1 MADKAEKIAAARK
14 KLKQYQARQKDR
26 DHDPHQSLEPCT
38 EPTPPDIGQAAAEP
52 SHQSPSPQ
60 PPSSFGTNNPQI
72 GTLHQDDFNGGSF
85 SSVEL
90 SAPKPCNSNDGA
102 AVSIANYF
110 NNSTFAFAHPPGAV
124 DLFENVEPKLAFV
137 PIATTVPVPLVEARQ
152 PEPPVDASLYNINKL
167 SDEIGNLI
175 ANANADLGPQNTIL
189 ELESEKADLARQL
202 NAEKL
207 ENDELRLRLR
217 NNQSVVDELKIEI
230 DKLRLENSTRVT
242 VELGPLQEQLQMQ
255 IQAVGVLVGEKAE
268 LTASLGKCKSLL
280 QERTAETD
288 GLQQRLHDA
297 NATVQKLQGE
307 LNEAKSYGQ
316 RYDQL
321 EQTISS
327 QVGEYQREAERFRKL
342 HEDLQ
347 EDLAELR
354 QKLTVR
360 NEEYQAAQ
368 QTLEQTRSELGLAKI
383 RIDQLT
389 TDDGQDYNAK
399 IESLTQQNLIK
410 AQQIKDLQE
419 VIKQIGTERDQS
431 SQQYQNYVLHLN
443 KEISNLAEKIQ
454 ELTDENNRLSKSEE
468 TAVRFA
474 NELERQIQQQMQKQ
488 QSVYAGQQETKA
500 DACEGD
506 AKLREDHDRLK
517 AELDALRISNDT
529 LNREM
534 QELMNG
540 SVSKENQQKTDY
552 ETLVKQYEDQIAQL
566 QLTVE
571 RLQLDKPDVA
581 KLLVE
586 IESGRVGASRAV
598 TQNQE
603 LKSQLEEMQRAFVQI
618 SNDKLNLTDKLQTEL
633 HLGKEMKAN
642 YGNLESELA
651 AIREKLHYKDEEM
664 IRLAHENT
672 ELNKQIYQQ
681 NQEIDRLRY
690 YESRSN
696 DAATLQRELELQKRS
711 ADELRRQLREG
722 SVSSE
727 PPVLVNGDQAVH
739 EHSSASSQLQQ
750 EIDTL
755 RQEKEELL
763 KALNRFQQDRTQD
776 TTEGPPNGVGTFDRQ
791 SSIVSSIP
799 TMEAMEKLQQRFKRT
814 MMEVAELTEEKQ
826 RLEHLVM
833 QLQGETETIGEY
845 ITLYQQQR
853 RLLKQK
859 DMERDL
865 QLQQLADD
873 REMMKLKLKELNY
886 LVHRLVQEQ
895 QQDGEHDHES
905 HHHHHHHHHNH
916 HQHHSSLNSSSS
928 NSSGNSNNNSQLDTG
943 SPLANNTSPGTG
955 APSHDDVATAS
966 MEATLPPGADGD
978 YHHSPLPL
986 PKVHIK
992 PTETAGRILSLLTDI
1007 KEANIPYGSGVQHCS
1022 CCSGR
1027 LETV

>member
-26 DHDPHQSLEPCT
+26 DHDPHQPQEGCT
-38 EPTPPDIGQAAAEP
+38 EPTPPDIGQPYATTTTTTDAAHPDQHQP
-52 SHQSPSPQ
+52 SSPSPQ
-60 PPSSFGTNNPQI
+60 PSFT
-72 GTLHQDDFNGGSF
+72 
-85 SSVEL
+85 SVEL
-90 SAPKPCNSNDGA
+90 TAPKPSTTVDGPPGGS
-102 AVSIANYF
+102 VSIANYF
-110 NNSTFAFAHPPGAV
+110 SNSSSSNSTNTFAFSHQPGAV
-124 DLFENVEPKLAFV
+124 DLFENVEPKLAETAPPA
-137 PIATTVPVPLVEARQ
+137 PIAEVRQ
-152 PEPPVDASLYNINKL
+152 PEPPQPAPALPVDASLYNINRL

-189 ELESEKADLARQL
+189 ELESEKADLGRQL
-202 NAEKL
+202 NAERL

-217 NNQSVVDELKIEI
+217 NNQSLVDELKLEI
-230 DKLRLENSTRVT
+230 DRLRLENSTRLT
-242 VELGPLQEQLQMQ
+242 VEMGPLQEQLQMQ

-268 LTASLGKCKSLL
+268 LTASLGRCKSLL
-280 QERTAETD
+280 QERSAETD
-288 GLQQRLHDA
+288 ELQRRLQDSASAVQRLER
-297 NATVQKLQGE
+297 E
-307 LNEAKSYGQ
+307 LTEAKSQGQ
-316 RYDQL
+316 RYERL
-321 EQTISS
+321 EETIAS

-342 HEDLQ
+342 HDELQ

-368 QTLEQTRSELGLAKI
+368 QSLEQVRSELGLAKV

-410 AQQIKDLQE
+410 AQQIKDLQD

-454 ELTDENNRLSKSEE
+454 ELTDENNRLAKSEE
-468 TAVRFA
+468 AAVRFA
-474 NELERQIQQQMQKQ
+474 NELERQIQQQMQRQ
-488 QSVYAGQQETKA
+488 QSVYVAGQEGPA
-500 DACEGD
+500 GEGD
-506 AKLREDHDRLK
+506 GKWREQAEQLT
-517 AELDALRISNDT
+517 AELDGLRQSYDK
-529 LNREM
+529 LAREKE
-534 QELMNG
+534 ELMNG
-540 SVSKENQQKTDY
+540 NVSNEEKQKTDY
-552 ETLVKQYEDQIAQL
+552 EAQLKQYEEQVADL

-581 KLLVE
+581 KLLAE

-598 TQNQE
+598 QQNQE

-642 YGNLESELA
+642 YGNLETELG

-672 ELNKQIYQQ
+672 ELSKQIYQQ

-696 DAATLQRELELQKRS
+696 DAATLQRELELQKRT
-711 ADELRRQLREG
+711 AEELRRQLREG
-722 SVSSE
+722 SETRAV
-727 PPVLVNGDQAVH
+727 VANGDSEQAIAQSHPVD
-739 EHSSASSQLQQ
+739 SAQLQQ

-755 RQEKEELL
+755 REEKAELL
-763 KALNRFQQDRTQD
+763 KALNRFQQDRSQEQAGQNGG
-776 TTEGPPNGVGTFDRQ
+776 TTAAAFDHQ

-799 TMEAMEKLQQRFKRT
+799 TIEAMEKLQQRFKRT
-814 MMEVAELTEEKQ
+814 MLEVAELTEEKQ
-826 RLEHLVM
+826 RLEHLVL

-895 QQDGEHDHES
+895 QEGGPEQHHDGLHSSSLSGLDASFATNNTTSPSSGASTPSSPMVRANGAEKDYHHEHHHDHD
-905 HHHHHHHHHNH
+905 HDHD
-916 HQHHSSLNSSSS
+916 HQHHS
-928 NSSGNSNNNSQLDTG
+928 
-943 SPLANNTSPGTG
+943 P
-955 APSHDDVATAS
+955 
-966 MEATLPPGADGD
+966 
-978 YHHSPLPL
+978 PL

>member
-1 MADKAEKIAAARK
+1 MGLFFNNNHR
-14 KLKQYQARQKDR
+14 LKQYQARQKDR
-26 DHDPHQSLEPCT
+26 DHDPLQPQEAGA
-38 EPTPPDIGQAAAEP
+38 EPTAPDIMGQPLATTTTTTTQHHHHTR
-52 SHQSPSPQ
+52 SSPSPQ
-60 PPSSFGTNNPQI
+60 PLLASDTLQRNDLSSSGFA
-72 GTLHQDDFNGGSF
+72 
-85 SSVEL
+85 SVEIPL
-90 SAPKPCNSNDGA
+90 QKPSTSTDGPLPPPQSSSP
-102 AVSIANYF
+102 VSISNYF
-110 NNSTFAFAHPPGAV
+110 SNSSNTFAFSHQPTGGV
-124 DLFENVEPKLAFV
+124 DLFDNVEPKLASVPPPAVPFV
-137 PIATTVPVPLVEARQ
+137 
-152 PEPPVDASLYNINKL
+152 EPPAAVDPSLYNINKL

-217 NNQSVVDELKIEI
+217 NNQSVVDELKLEI
-230 DKLRLENSTRVT
+230 DKLRLENNTRLT

-280 QERTAETD
+280 QERSAETEE
-288 GLQQRLHDA
+288 LQRRLSETT
-297 NATVQKLQGE
+297 ATVQALERE
-307 LNEAKSYGQ
+307 LREAKSHSQ
-316 RYDQL
+316 RYEQL
-321 EQTISS
+321 EETISS
-327 QVGEYQREAERFRKL
+327 QVGEYQREADRFRKL
-342 HEDLQ
+342 HEELQ

-360 NEEYQAAQ
+360 NEEYQTAQ

-389 TDDGQDYNAK
+389 TDDGQDFNAK

-410 AQQIKDLQE
+410 AQQIKDLQD

-468 TAVRFA
+468 AAVRFA
-474 NELERQIQQQMQKQ
+474 NELERQIQQQLQKQ
-488 QSVYAGQQETKA
+488 QSVYVAGQESA
-500 DACEGD
+500 AGD
-506 AKLREDHDRLK
+506 EKLREEVEKLTT
-517 AELDALRISNDT
+517 ELDSLRQSYGKLASEKEELLNGTASN
-529 LNREM
+529 E
-534 QELMNG
+534 E
-540 SVSKENQQKTDY
+540 KQKTNY
-552 ETLVKQYEDQIAQL
+552 ETQLKQYEDQIVDL

-581 KLLVE
+581 KLLAE

-598 TQNQE
+598 QQNQE

-642 YGNLESELA
+642 YGNLEAELG
-651 AIREKLHYKDEEM
+651 AIREKLHFKDEEM
-664 IRLAHENT
+664 IRLTHENT

-696 DAATLQRELELQKRS
+696 DAATLQRELEVQKRT
-711 ADELRRQLREG
+711 AEELRRQLREG
-722 SVSSE
+722 SVASE
-727 PPVLVNGDQAVH
+727 ERRLVNGNEQPAH
-739 EHSSASSQLQQ
+739 EQSADSAQLQQ

-763 KALNRFQQDRTQD
+763 KALNRFQQDRSQDNAGETQ
-776 TTEGPPNGVGTFDRQ
+776 NGGMGTYDHQ

-895 QQDGEHDHES
+895 QEGEHDHDHA
-905 HHHHHHHHHNH
+905 HHHHHHGHGH
-916 HQHHSSLNSSSS
+916 SLN
-928 NSSGNSNNNSQLDTG
+928 NSSAAL
-943 SPLANNTSPGTG
+943 NNTSPSSGASPSGDDIAASSSSPMGTAGENPSSSPRPNG
-955 APSHDDVATAS
+955 A
-966 MEATLPPGADGD
+966 EGD
-978 YHHSPLPL
+978 YQHDHDHHSPL

>member
-26 DHDPHQSLEPCT
+26 DHDPHQPQEGCT
-38 EPTPPDIGQAAAEP
+38 EPTPPDIGQPYATTTTATTDAAHPDHPHHQP
-52 SHQSPSPQ
+52 SSPSPQ
-60 PPSSFGTNNPQI
+60 PSFT
-72 GTLHQDDFNGGSF
+72 
-85 SSVEL
+85 SVEL
-90 SAPKPCNSNDGA
+90 TAPKPSTTVDGPPGGS
-102 AVSIANYF
+102 VSIANYF
-110 NNSTFAFAHPPGAV
+110 SNNSSNSSSTTNTFAFSHQPGAV
-124 DLFENVEPKLAFV
+124 DLFENVEPKLAETAPPA
-137 PIATTVPVPLVEARQ
+137 PIAEVRQ
-152 PEPPVDASLYNINKL
+152 PEPPQPAPALPVDASLYNINRL

-189 ELESEKADLARQL
+189 ELESEKADLGRQL
-202 NAEKL
+202 NAERL

-217 NNQSVVDELKIEI
+217 NNQSLVDELKLEI
-230 DKLRLENSTRVT
+230 DRLRLENSTRLT
-242 VELGPLQEQLQMQ
+242 VEMGPLQEQLQMQ

-268 LTASLGKCKSLL
+268 LTASLGRCKSLL
-280 QERTAETD
+280 QERSAETD
-288 GLQQRLHDA
+288 ELQRRLQDSAGAVQRLER
-297 NATVQKLQGE
+297 E
-307 LNEAKSYGQ
+307 LAEAKSQGQ
-316 RYDQL
+316 RYERL
-321 EQTISS
+321 EETIAS

-342 HEDLQ
+342 HDELQ
-347 EDLAELR
+347 DDLAELR

-368 QTLEQTRSELGLAKI
+368 QSLEQVRSELGLAKV

-410 AQQIKDLQE
+410 AQQIKDLQD

-454 ELTDENNRLSKSEE
+454 ELTDENNRLAKSEE
-468 TAVRFA
+468 AAVRFA
-474 NELERQIQQQMQKQ
+474 NELERQIQQQMQRQ
-488 QSVYAGQQETKA
+488 QSVYVAGQEGLA
-500 DACEGD
+500 GEGD
-506 AKLREDHDRLK
+506 GKWREQAEQLT
-517 AELDALRISNDT
+517 AELDGLRQSYDK
-529 LNREM
+529 LAREKE
-534 QELMNG
+534 ELMNG
-540 SVSKENQQKTDY
+540 NISNEEKQKTDY
-552 ETLVKQYEDQIAQL
+552 ETQLKQYEEQVADL

-581 KLLVE
+581 KLLAE

-598 TQNQE
+598 QQNQE

-642 YGNLESELA
+642 YGNLETELG

-672 ELNKQIYQQ
+672 ELSKQIYQQ

-696 DAATLQRELELQKRS
+696 DAATLQRELELQKRT
-711 ADELRRQLREG
+711 AEELRRQLREG
-722 SVSSE
+722 SETRAVVANGGSE
-727 PPVLVNGDQAVH
+727 QANAEPH
-739 EHSSASSQLQQ
+739 PADSAQLQQ

-755 RQEKEELL
+755 REEKAELL
-763 KALNRFQQDRTQD
+763 KALNRFQQDRSQEQAAQNGG
-776 TTEGPPNGVGTFDRQ
+776 TTAAAFDHQ

-799 TMEAMEKLQQRFKRT
+799 TIEAMEKLQQRFKRT
-814 MMEVAELTEEKQ
+814 MLEVAELTEEKQ
-826 RLEHLVM
+826 RLEHLVL

-895 QQDGEHDHES
+895 QEGGPEQHHDGLHGSSLSHLDASFAANNTTSPSSGASTPSSPMVRANGAEGDYHHEHHHDHDHDHE
-905 HHHHHHHHHNH
+905 
-916 HQHHSSLNSSSS
+916 HQHHS
-928 NSSGNSNNNSQLDTG
+928 
-943 SPLANNTSPGTG
+943 P
-955 APSHDDVATAS
+955 
-966 MEATLPPGADGD
+966 
-978 YHHSPLPL
+978 PL

>member
-14 KLKQYQARQKDR
+14 KLKQYQARHKDR
-26 DHDPHQSLEPCT
+26 EHEGNHTAELFSESYTPDVTGPVDTTSQSL
-38 EPTPPDIGQAAAEP
+38 
-52 SHQSPSPQ
+52 SP
-60 PPSSFGTNNPQI
+60 PPSSECSATVEQTSAPAQPTVNSNSVIEPS
-72 GTLHQDDFNGGSF
+72 TARHDDFNSNYFSSAIFDTQKPQTDGRSIVSISNYFANESNPFSDTRFPAGGSDF
-85 SSVEL
+85 FGHIEPQP
-90 SAPKPCNSNDGA
+90 APSE
-102 AVSIANYF
+102 
-110 NNSTFAFAHPPGAV
+110 PP
-124 DLFENVEPKLAFV
+124 V
-137 PIATTVPVPLVEARQ
+137 PIAQPVLEPRHV
-152 PEPPVDASLYNINKL
+152 EPPVDVNVFNINKI
-167 SDEIGNLI
+167 SEEIGNLI

-189 ELESEKADLARQL
+189 ELESEKADLGRQL

-217 NNQSVVDELKIEI
+217 NHQSLVDELKIEI
-230 DKLRLENSTRVT
+230 EKLRLENKTRVT

-268 LTASLGKCKSLL
+268 LTASLAKSQSLVMERAAENEDL
-280 QERTAETD
+280 QDRLKET
-288 GLQQRLHDA
+288 
-297 NATVQKLQGE
+297 NALVQKLEHE
-307 LNEAKSYGQ
+307 LADSKSHGQ
-316 RYDQL
+316 RYEQL
-321 EQTISS
+321 EQTITS
-327 QVGEYQREAERFRKL
+327 QVGEYQREADRFRKL
-342 HEDLQ
+342 YEDLQ

-360 NEEYQAAQ
+360 NEEYQTVQ
-368 QTLEQTRSELGLAKI
+368 QALEQTRSELGLARV

-399 IESLTQQNLIK
+399 IESLTQQTLIK

-419 VIKQIGTERDQS
+419 VVKQIGAERDQS
-431 SQQYQNYVLHLN
+431 NQQYQNYVLHLN
-443 KEISNLAEKIQ
+443 KEIGNLAEKIQ
-454 ELTDENNRLSKSEE
+454 ELTDENNRLAKSEE
-468 TAVRFA
+468 SAVRFA
-474 NELERQIQQQMQKQ
+474 NELERQIQQQMLKQ
-488 QSVYAGQQETKA
+488 QTVQQEATGTPITGTATREEQENTKRELEA
-500 DACEGD
+500 LQKRCTELEHENEYLKTQDASQQKEQETD
-506 AKLREDHDRLK
+506 FEAKL
-517 AELDALRISNDT
+517 N
-529 LNREM
+529 
-534 QELMNG
+534 
-540 SVSKENQQKTDY
+540 
-552 ETLVKQYEDQIAQL
+552 QYEEQIATL
-566 QLTVE
+566 QLTVD

-581 KLLVE
+581 KLLAE
-586 IESGRVGASRAV
+586 IESGKVGASRAV

-642 YGNLESELA
+642 YGNLEAELA

-696 DAATLQRELELQKRS
+696 DASTLQRELESHKRTVEDLQ
-711 ADELRRQLREG
+711 RQLRTVADEQKVTVNG
-722 SVSSE
+722 EISE
-727 PPVLVNGDQAVH
+727 PAACETSNHLQH
-739 EHSSASSQLQQ
+739 EI
-750 EIDTL
+750 ETL

-763 KALNRFQQDRTQD
+763 KALNRFQQDRT
-776 TTEGPPNGVGTFDRQ
+776 TTNGPEPNAFDRQ

-814 MMEVAELTEEKQ
+814 MLEVAELTEEKQ
-826 RLEHLVM
+826 RLEHLVL

-886 LVHRLVQEQ
+886 LVHRLVLEQ
-895 QQDGEHDHES
+895 GGGTDELRSPAGSAHMVHSPEGHPFAGNPSPAGGTPSPNGPLDG
-905 HHHHHHHHHNH
+905 
-916 HQHHSSLNSSSS
+916 
-928 NSSGNSNNNSQLDTG
+928 T
-943 SPLANNTSPGTG
+943 
-955 APSHDDVATAS
+955 TAS
-966 MEATLPPGADGD
+966 QQHTNGD
-978 YHHSPLPL
+978 DCHHSPLL
-986 PKVHIK
+986 PKVQIK
-992 PTETAGRILSLLTDI
+992 ANETAGRILSLLTDI

>member
-1 MADKAEKIAAARK
+1 
-14 KLKQYQARQKDR
+14 LKQYQARQKDR
-26 DHDPHQSLEPCT
+26 DHDPHQPQEGCT
-38 EPTPPDIGQAAAEP
+38 EPTPPDIGQPYATTTTDAAHPDHPQYQP
-52 SHQSPSPQ
+52 SSPSPQ
-60 PPSSFGTNNPQI
+60 PSFT
-72 GTLHQDDFNGGSF
+72 
-85 SSVEL
+85 SVEL
-90 SAPKPCNSNDGA
+90 TAPKPSTTVDGPPGGS
-102 AVSIANYF
+102 VSIANYF
-110 NNSTFAFAHPPGAV
+110 SNNSSTNTFAFSHQPGAV
-124 DLFENVEPKLAFV
+124 DLFENVEPKLAETAPPA
-137 PIATTVPVPLVEARQ
+137 PIAEVRQ
-152 PEPPVDASLYNINKL
+152 PEPPQPAPALPVDASLYNINRL

-189 ELESEKADLARQL
+189 ELESEKADLGRQL
-202 NAEKL
+202 NAERL

-217 NNQSVVDELKIEI
+217 NNQSLVDELKLEI
-230 DKLRLENSTRVT
+230 DRLWLENSTRLT
-242 VELGPLQEQLQMQ
+242 VEMGPLQEQLQMQ

-280 QERTAETD
+280 QERSAETD
-288 GLQQRLHDA
+288 ELQRRLQDSAGAVQRLER
-297 NATVQKLQGE
+297 E
-307 LNEAKSYGQ
+307 LAEAKSQGQ
-316 RYDQL
+316 RYERL
-321 EQTISS
+321 EETIAS

-342 HEDLQ
+342 HDELQ

-368 QTLEQTRSELGLAKI
+368 QSLEQTRSELGLAKV

-399 IESLTQQNLIK
+399 IESLSQQNLIK
-410 AQQIKDLQE
+410 AQQIKDLQD
-419 VIKQIGTERDQS
+419 VVKQIGTERDQS

-454 ELTDENNRLSKSEE
+454 ELTDENNRLAKSEE
-468 TAVRFA
+468 AAVRFA
-474 NELERQIQQQMQKQ
+474 NELERQIQQQMQRQ
-488 QSVYAGQQETKA
+488 QSVYVAGQEGPA
-500 DACEGD
+500 GEGD
-506 AKLREDHDRLK
+506 GKWREQAEQLT
-517 AELDALRISNDT
+517 AELDGLRQSYDK
-529 LNREM
+529 LAREKE
-534 QELMNG
+534 ELMNG
-540 SVSKENQQKTDY
+540 NVSSEEKQKTDY
-552 ETLVKQYEDQIAQL
+552 EAQLKQYEEQVADL

-581 KLLVE
+581 KLLAE

-598 TQNQE
+598 QQNQE

-642 YGNLESELA
+642 YGNLETELC

-672 ELNKQIYQQ
+672 ELSKQIYQQ

-696 DAATLQRELELQKRS
+696 DAATLQRELELQKRT
-711 ADELRRQLREG
+711 AEELRRQLREG
-722 SVSSE
+722 PETRAVVANGGSE
-727 PPVLVNGDQAVH
+727 QAIAEPH
-739 EHSSASSQLQQ
+739 PADSAQLQQ

-755 RQEKEELL
+755 REEKAELL
-763 KALNRFQQDRTQD
+763 KALNRFQQDRSQEQAAQNGG
-776 TTEGPPNGVGTFDRQ
+776 TTTAAFDHQ

-799 TMEAMEKLQQRFKRT
+799 TIEAMEKLQQRFKRT
-814 MMEVAELTEEKQ
+814 MLEVAELTEEKQ
-826 RLEHLVM
+826 RLEHLVL

-895 QQDGEHDHES
+895 QEGGPEQHHDGLHSNSLSHLDASFAANNTTSPSSGASTPSSPMVRANGAEGDYHHDH
-905 HHHHHHHHHNH
+905 HHDHDHD
-916 HQHHSSLNSSSS
+916 HQHHS
-928 NSSGNSNNNSQLDTG
+928 
-943 SPLANNTSPGTG
+943 P
-955 APSHDDVATAS
+955 
-966 MEATLPPGADGD
+966 
-978 YHHSPLPL
+978 PL

>member
-26 DHDPHQSLEPCT
+26 DHEPQEPCT
-38 EPTPPDIGQAAAEP
+38 EPTPPDIGQPAGVP

-60 PPSSFGTNNPQI
+60 PPFFGSSHPPI
-72 GTLHQDDFNGGSF
+72 GTLLQDDFNGGSF
-85 SSVEL
+85 TSVEL
-90 SAPKPCNSNDGA
+90 NAPKSSTSNDGT
-102 AVSIANYF
+102 AVSISNYF
-110 NNSTFAFAHPPGAV
+110 SSSTFAISHPPGAV
-124 DLFENVEPKLAFV
+124 DLFENVEPKLASV
-137 PIATTVPVPLVEARQ
+137 PAPSAAPASLAEVRQ
-152 PEPPVDASLYNINKL
+152 PEPPVDASVYNINKL

-217 NNQSVVDELKIEI
+217 NNQSLVDELKIEI

-280 QERTAETD
+280 QERSVEND
-288 GLQQRLHDA
+288 ELQHRLQDT

-307 LNEAKSYGQ
+307 LNEAKNHGQ
-316 RYDQL
+316 RYEQL
-321 EQTISS
+321 EQTISN

-342 HEDLQ
+342 HEELQ

-368 QTLEQTRSELGLAKI
+368 QMLDQTRSELGLAKI

-474 NELERQIQQQMQKQ
+474 NELERQIQQQMQKLQ
-488 QSVYAGQQETKA
+488 RVYAGQQEAKA
-500 DACEGD
+500 DD
-506 AKLREDHDRLK
+506 TDSNFKLREDHDKLK
-517 AELDALRISNDT
+517 AELDTLRISHER
-529 LNREM
+529 LEREKE
-534 QELMNG
+534 ELMNG
-540 SVSKENQQKTDY
+540 NVSKENEQKNDY
-552 ETLVKQYEDQIAQL
+552 ETQIKQYEEQIAQL

-642 YGNLESELA
+642 YGNLESELG

-672 ELNKQIYQQ
+672 ELSKQIYQQ

-696 DAATLQRELELQKRS
+696 DVATLQRELELQNRT

-722 SVSSE
+722 SVSGES
-727 PPVLVNGDQAVH
+727 PVLVNGDQAAH
-739 EHSSASSQLQQ
+739 EHTTDTSTLQQ

-755 RQEKEELL
+755 RQEKGELL

-776 TTEGPPNGVGTFDRQ
+776 ATEGPPNGVGAFDRQ

-814 MMEVAELTEEKQ
+814 MVEVAELTEEKQ
-826 RLEHLVM
+826 RLEHLVL

-895 QQDGEHDHES
+895 QEEGGEHDHGS
-905 HHHHHHHHHNH
+905 HHHHHHHHHA
-916 HQHHSSLNSSSS
+916 SLNNSSSS
-928 NSSGNSNNNSQLDTG
+928 SGGSGYNYSQLDTN
-943 SPLANNTSPGTG
+943 STHVNNTSPGPGPGAPGHDDVVTASMG
-955 APSHDDVATAS
+955 APS
-966 MEATLPPGADGD
+966 PPGADGD
-978 YHHSPLPL
+978 YHHSSLPL

>member
-14 KLKQYQARQKDR
+14 KLKQYQARHKDR
-26 DHDPHQSLEPCT
+26 EHEGNHLTEPFSESCPPDVIGPVATTSQSL
-38 EPTPPDIGQAAAEP
+38 
-52 SHQSPSPQ
+52 SP
-60 PPSSFGTNNPQI
+60 PPSSECST
-72 GTLHQDDFNGGSF
+72 T
-85 SSVEL
+85 VEPTA
-90 SAPKPCNSNDGA
+90 APVQPTVNSNNGRSI
-102 AVSIANYF
+102 VSISNYF
-110 NNSTFAFAHPPGAV
+110 ANESNPFSDARFPAGGA
-124 DLFENVEPKLAFV
+124 DFFGHVEPQPA
-137 PIATTVPVPLVEARQ
+137 PSEPAMPVAQ
-152 PEPPVDASLYNINKL
+152 PVLEPRHVEPPVDANVFNINKI
-167 SDEIGNLI
+167 SEEIGNLI

-189 ELESEKADLARQL
+189 ELESEKADLGRQL

-217 NNQSVVDELKIEI
+217 NHQSLVDELKIEI
-230 DKLRLENSTRVT
+230 DKLRLENKTRVT

-268 LTASLGKCKSLL
+268 LTASLAKSQSLVMERSAENEDL
-280 QERTAETD
+280 QDRLKET
-288 GLQQRLHDA
+288 
-297 NATVQKLQGE
+297 NALVQKLEHE
-307 LNEAKSYGQ
+307 LADAKSHGQ
-316 RYDQL
+316 RYEQL
-321 EQTISS
+321 EQTITS
-327 QVGEYQREAERFRKL
+327 QVGEYQREADRFRKL
-342 HEDLQ
+342 YEDLQ

-360 NEEYQAAQ
+360 NEEYQTVQ
-368 QTLEQTRSELGLAKI
+368 QALEQTRSELGLARV

-399 IESLTQQNLIK
+399 IESLTQQTLIK

-419 VIKQIGTERDQS
+419 VVKQIGTERDQS
-431 SQQYQNYVLHLN
+431 NQQYQNYVLHLN

-454 ELTDENNRLSKSEE
+454 ELTDENNRLAKSEE
-468 TAVRFA
+468 SAVRFA
-474 NELERQIQQQMQKQ
+474 NELERQIQQQMLKQ
-488 QSVYAGQQETKA
+488 QTVQQEATETPSERTSTRGEEQENTRRELEALQKRCTELEHENEYLKEN
-500 DACEGD
+500 DFE
-506 AKLREDHDRLK
+506 AKL
-517 AELDALRISNDT
+517 N
-529 LNREM
+529 
-534 QELMNG
+534 
-540 SVSKENQQKTDY
+540 
-552 ETLVKQYEDQIAQL
+552 QYEEQIATL
-566 QLTVE
+566 QLTVD

-581 KLLVE
+581 KLLAE
-586 IESGRVGASRAV
+586 IESGKVGASRAV

-642 YGNLESELA
+642 YGNLEAELA

-664 IRLAHENT
+664 IRLTHENT

-696 DAATLQRELELQKRS
+696 DASTLQRELESHKRTVEDLQQ
-711 ADELRRQLREG
+711 QLRTVAAGEQKVTVNG
-722 SVSSE
+722 ELSE
-727 PPVLVNGDQAVH
+727 PAAG
-739 EHSSASSQLQQ
+739 ESSNHLQQ
-750 EIDTL
+750 EIETL

-763 KALNRFQQDRTQD
+763 KALNRFQQDRSKDATKN
-776 TTEGPPNGVGTFDRQ
+776 GPEPNAFDRQ

-814 MMEVAELTEEKQ
+814 MLEVAELTEEKQ
-826 RLEHLVM
+826 RLEHLVL

-886 LVHRLVQEQ
+886 LVHRLVLEQ
-895 QQDGEHDHES
+895 GGGAAELRSPAGSGSGAHTVHSPDGHPFA
-905 HHHHHHHHHNH
+905 
-916 HQHHSSLNSSSS
+916 
-928 NSSGNSNNNSQLDTG
+928 GNPSPTGGTPSENGPLD
-943 SPLANNTSPGTG
+943 GT
-955 APSHDDVATAS
+955 TAS
-966 MEATLPPGADGD
+966 QQHTNGDDG
-978 YHHSPLPL
+978 HHTPLL
-986 PKVHIK
+986 PKVQIK
-992 PTETAGRILSLLTDI
+992 ANETAGRILSLLTDI

>member
-26 DHDPHQSLEPCT
+26 DHDPHQPQEPCT
-38 EPTPPDIGQAAAEP
+38 EPTPPDIGYPAAET
-52 SHQSPSPQ
+52 SHRTPSPQ
-60 PPSSFGTNNPQI
+60 PLSFGNNNPPV
-72 GTLHQDDFNGGSF
+72 GTFHQDDVNGGSF

-90 SAPKPCNSNDGA
+90 NHPKPSTSSEVT
-102 AVSIANYF
+102 AVPISNYF
-110 NNSTFAFAHPPGAV
+110 NSSTYAFSHPPGTV
-124 DLFENVEPKLAFV
+124 DLFENVEPKLA
-137 PIATTVPVPLVEARQ
+137 PVPATSAAPAPVLEVRQ
-152 PEPPVDASLYNINKL
+152 PEPPVDGSLYNINKL
-167 SDEIGNLI
+167 SEEIGNLI

-217 NNQSVVDELKIEI
+217 NNQSLVDELKIEI
-230 DKLRLENSTRVT
+230 DKLRLENSMRLT
-242 VELGPLQEQLQMQ
+242 VELGPIQEQLHMQM
-255 IQAVGVLVGEKAE
+255 QAVGVLVGEKAE

-280 QERTAETD
+280 QERSTEADE
-288 GLQQRLHDA
+288 LQTRLKDT
-297 NATVQKLQGE
+297 NATVQKLQAE
-307 LNEAKSYGQ
+307 LIEAKSHGQ
-316 RYDQL
+316 RYEQL

-327 QVGEYQREAERFRKL
+327 QVGEYQHEAEHFRTL
-342 HEDLQ
+342 HENLQ

-368 QTLEQTRSELGLAKI
+368 QTLEQTRSELSLAKV

-488 QSVYAGQQETKA
+488 QSVIAGQQETSA
-500 DACEGD
+500 DSTGGD
-506 AKLREDHDRLK
+506 SKLREEHEKLR
-517 AELDALRISNDT
+517 AELDVLRTSYDR
-529 LNREM
+529 LDREK

-540 SVSKENQQKTDY
+540 NVTKEMQQKTDY
-552 ETLVKQYEDQIAQL
+552 DTQVKQYEDQIAQL

-581 KLLVE
+581 KLLAE
-586 IESGRVGASRAV
+586 IESGR
-598 TQNQE
+598 
-603 LKSQLEEMQRAFVQI
+603 

-633 HLGKEMKAN
+633 HLGKEMKSN

-664 IRLAHENT
+664 IRLTHETT
-672 ELNKQIYQQ
+672 ELSKQIYQQ

-696 DAATLQRELELQKRS
+696 DAATLQRELELQKRT
-711 ADELRRQLREG
+711 AEDLRRQLREG
-722 SVSSE
+722 SVTSE
-727 PPVLVNGDQAVH
+727 SPPALVNGDQANHDHTPDTV
-739 EHSSASSQLQQ
+739 QLQQ

-776 TTEGPPNGVGTFDRQ
+776 TTEGPQNGVSAFDRQ

-895 QQDGEHDHES
+895 QQDGEHDHS
-905 HHHHHHHHHNH
+905 YHHPHHHHHHHP
-916 HQHHSSLNSSSS
+916 SLNSSG
-928 NSSGNSNNNSQLDTG
+928 SSGNSYSQLDTSG
-943 SPLANNTSPGTG
+943 TVANSTSGV
-955 APSHDDVATAS
+955 PSHDGIATS
-966 MEATLPPGADGD
+966 PDLSVEAAIPPGADGD
-978 YHHSPLPL
+978 CHHSPLPL

>member
-1 MADKAEKIAAARK
+1 MTESRLGDP
-14 KLKQYQARQKDR
+14 LKQYQARQKDR
-26 DHDPHQSLEPCT
+26 DHDPHQAQEPCT
-38 EPTPPDIGQAAAEP
+38 EPTPPDIGQPPASVP
-52 SHQSPSPQ
+52 SQQQSAPSPTHHSY
-60 PPSSFGTNNPQI
+60 PNSSNPQA
-72 GTLHQDDFNGGSF
+72 GTLHQDDFNAGGTF
-85 SSVEL
+85 TAVEL
-90 SAPKPCNSNDGA
+90 VPTLKPSTSTDGP
-102 AVSIANYF
+102 AVSISNYF
-110 NNSTFAFAHPPGAV
+110 SNSTLPFSHQPGAV
-124 DLFENVEPKLAFV
+124 DLFENVEPKLA
-137 PIATTVPVPLVEARQ
+137 PVPAPAVPAPVVEARA

-217 NNQSVVDELKIEI
+217 NHQSVVDELKIEN
-230 DKLRLENSTRVT
+230 DKLRLENSTRLT
-242 VELGPLQEQLQMQ
+242 VEMGPLQEQLQMQ

-268 LTASLGKCKSLL
+268 LTASLSKCKSLL
-280 QERTAETD
+280 QERSAETNE
-288 GLQQRLHDA
+288 LQNRLKEA

-307 LNEAKSYGQ
+307 LAEVASSGQ
-316 RYDQL
+316 RYEQL
-321 EQTISS
+321 EQTIAS

-342 HEDLQ
+342 YEDLQ
-347 EDLAELR
+347 EDIAELR

-360 NEEYQAAQ
+360 NEEYQSVQ
-368 QTLEQTRSELGLAKI
+368 QSLEQTRSELGLAKI

-419 VIKQIGTERDQS
+419 VIKQIGSERDQS

-488 QSVYAGQQETKA
+488 QSVYDAQQ
-500 DACEGD
+500 DAKVESSPGDD
-506 AKLREDHDRLK
+506 AKLREDHERLK
-517 AELDALRISNDT
+517 AELETLRSNYDK
-529 LNREM
+529 LNREKE
-534 QELMNG
+534 ELMNG
-540 SVSKENQQKTDY
+540 NVSKEEQQKTDY
-552 ETLVKQYEDQIAQL
+552 ETQVKEYEEQIAQL

-581 KLLVE
+581 KLLAE

-603 LKSQLEEMQRAFVQI
+603 LKYQLEEMQRAFVQI

-672 ELNKQIYQQ
+672 ELSKQIYQQ

-696 DAATLQRELELQKRS
+696 DAATLQRELELQKRT
-711 ADELRRQLREG
+711 AEDLRRQLREG
-722 SVSSE
+722 SVSSDQQ
-727 PPVLVNGDQAVH
+727 PVLVNGDQTGH
-739 EHSSASSQLQQ
+739 EHSPDNNHSQLQQ

-763 KALNRFQQDRTQD
+763 KALNRFQQDRS
-776 TTEGPPNGVGTFDRQ
+776 EGPPNGGSTFDRQ

-814 MMEVAELTEEKQ
+814 MLEVAELTEEKQ

-886 LVHRLVQEQ
+886 LVHRLVHEQ
-895 QQDGEHDHES
+895 QTGEHEHDHHE
-905 HHHHHHHHHNH
+905 H
-916 HQHHSSLNSSSS
+916 HQHHHGHQHSASLNSSSS
-928 NSSGNSNNNSQLDTG
+928 NSSNHNHSELEPNT
-943 SPLANNTSPGTG
+943 PTSPGYDDSTTVTG
-955 APSHDDVATAS
+955 GTPTVAEPVAG
-966 MEATLPPGADGD
+966 MLHGADGEP
-978 YHHSPLPL
+978 HSPLLPL

>member
-14 KLKQYQARQKDR
+14 KLKQYQARQKER
-26 DHDPHQSLEPCT
+26 DHDPSQIQETSSQPHALDTGPSLM
-38 EPTPPDIGQAAAEP
+38 PTT
-52 SHQSPSPQ
+52 Q
-60 PPSSFGTNNPQI
+60 PMSLVPTLTNNN
-72 GTLHQDDFNGGSF
+72 LHADIPLQNDFNRNVF
-85 SSVEL
+85 SSEDFDKQ
-90 SAPKPCNSNDGA
+90 KPNTTAVDGSV
-102 AVSIANYF
+102 VSISNYF
-110 NNSTFAFAHPPGAV
+110 NNSATTFSNLPDVG
-124 DLFENVEPKLAFV
+124 DLFESGDPQRTSTSSSVV
-137 PIATTVPVPLVEARQ
+137 PPAAPVLEARQ
-152 PEPPVDASLYNINKL
+152 PDPPIDASLYNINKI

-175 ANANADLGPQNTIL
+175 ANASADLGPQNTIL

-217 NNQSVVDELKIEI
+217 NNQSLLDESKIEI

-242 VELGPLQEQLQMQ
+242 AELGPLQEQLQMQ
-255 IQAVGVLVGEKAE
+255 SQAVGVLVGEKAE
-268 LTASLGKCKSLL
+268 LTASLAKCKQLI
-280 QERTAETD
+280 QERASEND
-288 GLQQRLHDA
+288 ALQIRLKEMSNAIRKLEQELSSERSQSQRF
-297 NATVQKLQGE
+297 Q
-307 LNEAKSYGQ
+307 
-316 RYDQL
+316 QL
-321 EQTISS
+321 EETINS
-327 QVGEYQREAERFRKL
+327 QVGECQREAEGFRKL
-342 HEDLQ
+342 RDDLQ
-347 EDLAELR
+347 EDIAELR

-360 NEEYQAAQ
+360 NDEYQKVQ

-389 TDDGQDYNAK
+389 SDDGQDFNAK

-419 VIKQIGTERDQS
+419 LVKQIGAERDQS
-431 SQQYQNYVLHLN
+431 NQQYQNYVLHLN
-443 KEISNLAEKIQ
+443 KEITNLAEKIQ
-454 ELTDENNRLSKSEE
+454 ELTDENNRLAKSEE

-474 NELERQIQQQMQKQ
+474 NELERQIQQQMLKQ
-488 QSVYAGQQETKA
+488 QSVYAAQHESNPSEEETKLL
-500 DACEGD
+500 DEHE
-506 AKLREDHDRLK
+506 KLK
-517 AELDALRISNDT
+517 AELEAVRKFCDELEHEKAELLKGDSSKEEQRINF
-529 LNREM
+529 EM
-534 QELMNG
+534 QL
-540 SVSKENQQKTDY
+540 
-552 ETLVKQYEDQIAQL
+552 KQYEEQIATL

-581 KLLVE
+581 KLLAE

-651 AIREKLHYKDEEM
+651 AIREKLHFKDEEM
-664 IRLAHENT
+664 IRLTHENT

-696 DAATLQRELELQKRS
+696 DASTLQRELEVQKQT
-711 ADELRRQLREG
+711 AEDLRRQLHDATVPGEQH
-722 SVSSE
+722 V
-727 PPVLVNGDQAVH
+727 VVNGDQM
-739 EHSSASSQLQQ
+739 ASNPSDYANYRQ
-750 EIDTL
+750 EIETL
-755 RQEKEELL
+755 RREKEELL
-763 KALNRFQQDRTQD
+763 KALNKFQQDRSQD
-776 TTEGPPNGVGTFDRQ
+776 AGGEPNGTSQGSCGPVDKQ

-799 TMEAMEKLQQRFKRT
+799 TAEAMEKLQQRFKRT
-814 MMEVAELTEEKQ
+814 MLEVAELTEEKQ

-873 REMMKLKLKELNY
+873 REMMRLKLKELNY
-886 LVHRLVQEQ
+886 LVHRLVHEQ
-895 QQDGEHDHES
+895 GGTPRDAA
-905 HHHHHHHHHNH
+905 HHH
-916 HQHHSSLNSSSS
+916 QPARVNST
-928 NSSGNSNNNSQLDTG
+928 SGDDHTKAISVAS
-943 SPLANNTSPGTG
+943 NTSLSG
-955 APSHDDVATAS
+955 APNSDAAAHHVAPTS
-966 MEATLPPGADGD
+966 QTNGGEN
-978 YHHSPLPL
+978 HSPLL